1 MAGCCVPRGYEKMFG
16 ERSAR
21 KDARRYR
28 RKGLDP
34 TAEQIV
40 GWLRSRAVERR
51 TVLEIGGGVGAIE
64 AELLKAGAQSA
75 VNVELSPYYEETAK
89 ELWAAAGVE
98 DRAEYRV
105 ANVAANGREVEP
117 ADSVVMHRVVCCYPD
132 YDALVGAAAERA
144 RRHLVMSFPRE
155 RVLIRAGLGAINLVA
170 RALRWEYRSF
180 VHPVAE
186 LVAAAERR
194 GLRLVH
200 EQHGFIWQIAA
211 LERHPQSELPAKPSS
226 VR

>member
-1 MAGCCVPRGYEKMFG
+1 MDCCVPRGYEKMFG

-34 TAEQIV
+34 TAERIV
-40 GWLRSRAVERR
+40 GWLRSRGMEGA

-64 AELLKAGAQSA
+64 AELLKAGAKRA
-75 VNVELSPYYEETAK
+75 LNVELSPYYEKTAK
-89 ELWAAAGVE
+89 ELWATAGVG
-98 DRAEYRV
+98 DRAEYHV
-105 ANVAANGREVEP
+105 ANVAANGREIEP
-117 ADSVVMHRVVCCYPD
+117 ADAVVMHRVVCCYPG

-144 RRHLVMSFPRE
+144 RSYLVMSFPRE
-155 RVLIRAGLGAINLVA
+155 RVLIRVGFGALNLVA

-186 LVAAAERR
+186 LLAAAERR
-194 GLRLVH
+194 GLRPVH
-200 EQHGFIWQIAA
+200 AQQGLIWQIAA
-211 LERHPQSELPAKPSS
+211 LERLPASELT
-226 VR
+226 V